1 MAKKNLSDVLICGLK
16 EKDLDIKCPREIIN
30 KLAGEILG
38 DWNAVGNELDVSKRR
53 LKAIHHDH
61 TLSGPEQKAFALL
74 DAWTEEKGRAGATCL
89 KLAEALHRRTMT
101 DTIEILCEMVHQLK
115 QPQGMII
122 LVTCRA
128 MHCEHDLYTPQMD

>member
-1 MAKKNLSDVLICGLK
+1 MYAMANLSDVLIFGLN
-16 EKDLDIKCPREIIN
+16 EEDLDIKCPREIIN
-30 KLAGEILG
+30 KIAGEILG

-53 LKAIHHDH
+53 LNVIRCDH

-101 DTIEILCEMVHQLK
+101 STIEILCEMVHQLK
-115 QPQGMII
+115 KSQGII
-122 LVTCRA
+122 MHVLVTRYNNACTSD
-128 MHCEHDLYTPQMD
+128 MQS